1 MKIVVLGVLKR
12 RDRESRGQVVP
23 DHYYYIVPRG
33 LEGYIA
39 PAALQWYSGSTTGIN
54 FNYASGAVLKGLLT
68 DDIGNPLSGFNVA
81 LDPGDQY
88 YVDGYGYGAPKAKAI
103 TDASGHYTLAFNE
116 TSPGSTH
123 VVEPFVHAGYTKL
136 GPAFPGSYLTVTGLA
151 NGTTTM

>member
-1 MKIVVLGVLKR
+1 MISV
-12 RDRESRGQVVP
+12 
-23 DHYYYIVPRG
+23 
-33 LEGYIA
+33 
-39 PAALQWYSGSTTGIN
+39 ALDSQPSLPITGRVASSVFVRWYSASTAGIN
-54 FNYASGAVLKGLLT
+54 FTYVSGAVLKGLLT

-123 VVEPFVHAGYTKL
+123 VNSTPLSRCSRRSASEMP
-136 GPAFPGSYLTVTGLA
+136 
-151 NGTTTM
+151 TTACLVAQ